1 MKLLPTSRLL
11 SLTVSPGTWM
21 RQVIAPLHALLQQAL
36 QQLHPEPHLERRAKL
51 RAKLPTKP
59 LAGKQKSRSQAP
71 GQAHGQTPV
80 QAHGQRH
87 GWGLPANRADAV
99 WQDIERGIAQTVPA
113 AAHGVRNRFAR
124 NRFCQPRRL
133 LVAAALGLLGMS
145 AAHALE
151 ITDDRGR
158 TLHFE
163 RPAMRVV
170 SLLPSLTESVCAL
183 DACSR
188 LVGVDRYSDWPAQ
201 VQRLPKVGGG
211 LDPSIEAIVAL
222 RPDVVLASDSSR
234 ATDRLSALG
243 IKVVALQTQTHADVR
258 KGLVRIAALLG
269 LPANKADAVWQDIG
283 RGIAQAAQTVP
294 AAARGKRVF
303 IEVSRGPFAA
313 GESSFIGETLSALGM
328 QNVVPST
335 QGPFPKLNPEFV
347 VRADP
352 DLLMFTNRAAQDNS
366 LYPGW
371 QQLRAVRQQQ
381 VCRFDQQESNL
392 LIHPSPRMAEGASVL
407 ARCITQKLGQA
418 RR

>member
-1 MKLLPTSRLL
+1 M
-11 SLTVSPGTWM
+11 
-21 RQVIAPLHALLQQAL
+21 
-36 QQLHPEPHLERRAKL
+36 
-51 RAKLPTKP
+51 
-59 LAGKQKSRSQAP
+59 
-71 GQAHGQTPV
+71 
-80 QAHGQRH
+80 
-87 GWGLPANRADAV
+87 
-99 WQDIERGIAQTVPA
+99 
-113 AAHGVRNRFAR
+113 
-124 NRFCQPRRL
+124 
-133 LVAAALGLLGMS
+133 
-145 AAHALE
+145 
-151 ITDDRGR
+151 
-158 TLHFE
+158 
-163 RPAMRVV
+163 
-170 SLLPSLTESVCAL
+170 SLLPSLTESVCTL
-183 DACSR
+183 GACDR